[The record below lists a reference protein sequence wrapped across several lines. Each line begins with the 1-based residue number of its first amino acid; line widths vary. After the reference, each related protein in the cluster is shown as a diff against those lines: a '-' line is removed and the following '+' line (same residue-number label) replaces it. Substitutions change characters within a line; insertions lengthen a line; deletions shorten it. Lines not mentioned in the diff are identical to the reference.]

1 MLDGVD
7 VQTTNGLDLEAL
19 GKVVEAIENDA
30 RKAKVRFAVT
40 TRWTGQT
47 RSETLVE
54 GFTIGGDRVARSHK
68 IVADEPLE
76 LLGSDEAPN
85 PRSC

>member
-54 GFTIGGDRVARSHK
+54 GFTIGGDRSPGRTRSSRTNPSSSSAATKHRT
-68 IVADEPLE
+68 
-76 LLGSDEAPN
+76 